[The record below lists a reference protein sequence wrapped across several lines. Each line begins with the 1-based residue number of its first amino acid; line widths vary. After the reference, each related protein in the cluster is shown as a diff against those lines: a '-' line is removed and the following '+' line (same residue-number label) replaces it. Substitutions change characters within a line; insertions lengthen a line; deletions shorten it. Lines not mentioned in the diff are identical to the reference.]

1 MRRVRSEHPRS
12 QSAMKADQGTD
23 GPGEAS
29 GARQDG
35 STKSNGRPVGSDRR
49 RVIGWIAGGV
59 ALVLAAVLIAFAV
72 SEGTSGGS
80 SSVNPSTTSSSINA
94 SGYAATARSLTQSD
108 QAPPRSPGS
117 KVVSSVLPSV
127 VNVRVVQ
134 VSPSSTGQVGEV
146 EAEGTGMIAS
156 ADGIIVTN
164 NHVVQGAVQVRV
176 VFTDGHAAMSG
187 TVIGT
192 DPQHDIAVVKV
203 DATGLT
209 PVTLGRSGDLS
220 LADTVYAIGFPLDL
234 GVTVTRGI
242 VSGLNRSVS
251 VNGESG
257 SAVEHLV
264 GLLQTDA
271 AINPGNSG
279 GPLVDAAG
287 HVVGINTAGASSSSA
302 DNVGFSIAIDDALP
316 VVKQLLTKPASQQA
330 WLGVETVSI
339 DSMATAATL
348 GLDPTVRGAAI
359 VGVIPTSPAAAAGI
373 RAREVIVSFDGR
385 PIGSA
390 ADLSTALAAFAPG
403 QTVQVGLVATS
414 GKRTVQVRLGQAP
427 PA

>member
-1 MRRVRSEHPRS
+1 MGRMDVEGDQS
-12 QSAMKADQGTD
+12 QSATTDQGTD
-23 GPGEAS
+23 RPGKA
-29 GARQDG
+29 GDARQDG
-35 STKSNGRPVGSDRR
+35 SASSNGRSVRPDRR
-49 RVIGWIAGGV
+49 GVIALISGV
-59 ALVLAAVLIAFAV
+59 AIVIAAVLIALAV
-72 SEGTSGGS
+72 NDGTLGGS
-80 SSVNPSTTSSSINA
+80 SSMTPSTTSINTSA
-94 SGYAATARSLTQSD
+94 HAAIAGSLAQSD
-108 QAPPRSPGS
+108 QAPPRSAAS
-117 KVVSSVLPSV
+117 KMISSVLPSV

-134 VSPSSTGQVGEV
+134 VSRSSAGQVDEV
-146 EAEGTGMIAS
+146 KAEGTGVIVS
-156 ADGIIVTN
+156 ADGVIVTN
-164 NHVVQGAVQVRV
+164 NHVVQAAVQVRV

-209 PVTLGRSGDLS
+209 PVTIGRSSDLS

-234 GVTVTRGI
+234 GLTVTRGI

-287 HVVGINTAGASSSSA
+287 HVVGINTAGASSASA

-316 VVKQLLTKPASQQA
+316 VIDQLLTEPASQWA
-330 WLGVETVSI
+330 WLGVETVSV
-339 DSMATAATL
+339 DSMATAAAL
-348 GLDPTVRGAAI
+348 GLDPTVRGAAV

-373 RAREVIVSFDGR
+373 RVREVIVSFDGR
-385 PIGSA
+385 PISSA
-390 ADLSTALAAFAPG
+390 ADLSTALAGSAPG
-403 QTVQVGLVATS
+403 QAVQVGLVAKS
-414 GKRTVQVRLGQAP
+414 GRRTVQVRLGQAP

>member
-1 MRRVRSEHPRS
+1 MGRMDVEGEQSRS
-12 QSAMKADQGTD
+12 AVTTDQGTD
-23 GPGEAS
+23 HPGQA
-29 GARQDG
+29 GDTRQDG
-35 STKSNGRPVGSDRR
+35 SAPSNGRSVRPDRR
-49 RVIGWIAGGV
+49 GVIALISGV
-59 ALVLAAVLIAFAV
+59 AIVIAAVLIVFAV
-72 SEGTSGGS
+72 NDGIPGGS
-80 SSVNPSTTSSSINA
+80 SSMNPSSTSINTSA
-94 SGYAATARSLTQSD
+94 NAAIAGSLAQSD
-108 QAPPRSPGS
+108 QAPPRSAAS
-117 KVVSSVLPSV
+117 KMISAVLPSV
-127 VNVRVVQ
+127 VNVRVMQ
-134 VSPSSTGQVGEV
+134 VSQSSTGRVGEV
-146 EAEGTGMIAS
+146 NAEGTGVIVS
-156 ADGIIVTN
+156 ADGVIVTN

-176 VFTDGHAAMSG
+176 VFTDGHATMSG

-209 PVTLGRSGDLS
+209 PATIGRSSDLS

-242 VSGLNRSVS
+242 FAGLNRSVA
-251 VNGESG
+251 VNGETG

-287 HVVGINTAGASSSSA
+287 HVVGINTAGASSAAA

-316 VVKQLLTKPASQQA
+316 VVKQLLTEPASQQA
-330 WLGVETVSI
+330 WLGVETVSV
-339 DSMATAATL
+339 DSMATAAAL
-348 GLDPTVRGAAI
+348 GLDPTVRGAAV
-359 VGVIPTSPAAAAGI
+359 VGVIATGPAAAAGI
-373 RAREVIVSFDGR
+373 RTREVIVSFDGR

-390 ADLSTALAAFAPG
+390 ADLSTALAGFAPG
-403 QTVQVGLVATS
+403 QAVQVGLVATS
-414 GKRTVQVRLGQAP
+414 GSRTVEIQLGQAP

>member
-1 MRRVRSEHPRS
+1 
-12 QSAMKADQGTD
+12 MKTDQGTD
-23 GPGEAS
+23 HPGKAAD
-29 GARQDG
+29 ARQGG
-35 STKSNGRPVGSDRR
+35 STTSNGRLVGSDRGG
-49 RVIGWIAGGV
+49 VIGWISGGV
-59 ALVLAAVLIAFAV
+59 AIVLAAVLIAFAM
-72 SEGTSGGS
+72 SDGTSGGS
-80 SSVNPSTTSSSINA
+80 SQMNPSTTSSSINA
-94 SGYAATARSLTQSD
+94 SANAAIARSLTQSD
-108 QAPPRSPGS
+108 QPPPRSSAS
-117 KVVSSVLPSV
+117 KVISSVLPSV

-134 VSPSSTGQVGEV
+134 LSQASNGQVGEV
-146 EAEGTGMIAS
+146 MAEGTGVIAS
-156 ADGIIVTN
+156 ADGVIVTN

-176 VFTDGHAAMSG
+176 VFTDGHAATSG

-203 DATGLT
+203 DATGLK
-209 PVTLGRSGDLS
+209 PVTLGRSSDLS
-220 LADTVYAIGFPLDL
+220 LAETVYAIGFPLDL

-251 VNGESG
+251 VNGEAG

-287 HVVGINTAGASSSSA
+287 HVVGINTAGASSAMA

-316 VVKQLLTKPASQQA
+316 VIKQLLTTPASQQA

-339 DSMATAATL
+339 DSMATAAAL
-348 GLDPTVRGAAI
+348 GLGPTVRGAAI

-373 RAREVIVSFDGR
+373 RAREVVVSFDGR

-390 ADLSTALAAFAPG
+390 ADLSTALAAFPPG

-414 GKRTVQVRLGQAP
+414 GSRTVQVRLGQAP

>member
-1 MRRVRSEHPRS
+1 MRRMRVERPGSR
-12 QSAMKADQGTD
+12 SAMKTDHGTD
-23 GPGEAS
+23 RPGEAG
-29 GARQDG
+29 GARQNG
-35 STKSNGRPVGSDRR
+35 STTSNGRPAGWRR
-49 RVIGWIAGGV
+49 RSHIGRITGGV
-59 ALVLAAVLIAFAV
+59 AIALAAVLIAFAV
-72 SEGTSGGS
+72 NDGASGTSS
-80 SSVNPSTTSSSINA
+80 SMNASTTSSSANA
-94 SGYAATARSLTQSD
+94 SANAEIARSLTQSD
-108 QAPPRSPGS
+108 QAPPRSPAS
-117 KVVSSVLPSV
+117 EVISSVLPSV

-134 VSPSSTGQVGEV
+134 VSQSSTGQVGEV
-146 EAEGTGMIAS
+146 QAEGTGVIVS
-156 ADGIIVTN
+156 PDGVIVTN

-176 VFTDGHAAMSG
+176 VFTNGHAAMSG

-203 DATGLT
+203 DASGLT
-209 PVTLGRSGDLS
+209 PVTIGRSSDLS

-251 VNGESG
+251 VQGESA

-287 HVVGINTAGASSSSA
+287 HVVGINTAGASSASA

-330 WLGVETVSI
+330 WLGVETVSV
-339 DSMATAATL
+339 DSMATAAAL
-348 GLDPTVRGAAI
+348 GLDPTVRGAAV
-359 VGVIPTSPAAAAGI
+359 VGVIATGPAAAAGI
-373 RAREVIVSFDGR
+373 RTREVIVSFDGR

-390 ADLSTALAAFAPG
+390 ADLSTALAGLAPG
-403 QTVQVGLVATS
+403 QAVQVGLVATS
-414 GKRTVQVRLGQAP
+414 GSRTVEVQLGQAP

>member
-1 MRRVRSEHPRS
+1 
-12 QSAMKADQGTD
+12 MKTNQGTD
-23 GPGEAS
+23 HPGKADD
-29 GARQDG
+29 ARQGG
-35 STKSNGRPVGSDRR
+35 STTSNGRLVGSDRR
-49 RVIGWIAGGV
+49 GVIGWISGGV
-59 ALVLAAVLIAFAV
+59 AIVLAAVLIAFAM
-72 SEGTSGGS
+72 SDGTSGGS
-80 SSVNPSTTSSSINA
+80 SPMNPSTTSSLINA
-94 SGYAATARSLTQSD
+94 SANAAIARSLTQSD
-108 QAPPRSPGS
+108 QPPPRSSAS
-117 KVVSSVLPSV
+117 KVISSVLPSV

-134 VSPSSTGQVGEV
+134 LSQASNGQVGEV
-146 EAEGTGMIAS
+146 KAEGTGVIAS
-156 ADGIIVTN
+156 ADGVIVTN

-209 PVTLGRSGDLS
+209 PVTLGRSSDLS
-220 LADTVYAIGFPLDL
+220 LAETVYAIGFPLDL

-257 SAVEHLV
+257 SSVEHLV

-287 HVVGINTAGASSSSA
+287 HVVGINTAGASSAMA

-316 VVKQLLTKPASQQA
+316 VIKQLLTTPASQQA

-339 DSMATAATL
+339 DSMATAAAL

-390 ADLSTALAAFAPG
+390 ADLSTALAVFAPG